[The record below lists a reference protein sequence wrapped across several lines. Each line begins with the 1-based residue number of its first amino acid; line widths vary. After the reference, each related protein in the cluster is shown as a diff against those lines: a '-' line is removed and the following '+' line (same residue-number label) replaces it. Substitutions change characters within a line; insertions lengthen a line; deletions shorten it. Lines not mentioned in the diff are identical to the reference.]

1 MTCYL
6 YNISADARQLTKVT
20 NTTPYTEVHTT
31 VKPTDTVDIIS
42 PTFTFAYSAA
52 ALSANYLYCN
62 DFQRFYFITNV
73 AIETGGRVR
82 ISCAIDV
89 LQTYANSM
97 KNCNA
102 TVIRTA
108 TSGAPTMYSDNKF
121 PVYPSKKVV
130 TSVTSAETSGSLSA
144 DGGYCYVLNTIGG
157 TANE

>member
-1 MTCYL
+1 MICYL
-6 YNISADARQLTKVT
+6 YNISADARQLEKVT
-20 NTTPYTEVHTT
+20 SATPYTEVHTT

-62 DFQRFYFITNV
+62 DFNRYYFITNI

-82 ISCAIDV
+82 VSCSIDV
-89 LQTYANSM
+89 LQTYADSIR
-97 KNCNA
+97 NCKA

-108 TSGAPTMYSDNKF
+108 TSGAPTMYSDSKF

-130 TSVTSAETSGSLSA
+130 TSITSAETSNSLSA
-144 DGGYCYVLNTIGG
+144 NGDYC
-157 TANE
+157 

>member
-20 NTTPYTEVHTT
+20 SATPYTEAHTT

-42 PTFTFAYSAA
+42 PSFTFAYSVA
-52 ALSANYLYCN
+52 ALSANYLYCVE
-62 DFQRFYFITNV
+62 FQRYYFINNV

-82 ISCAIDV
+82 ISCSVDV
-89 LQTYANSM
+89 LQTYASAI
-97 KNCNA
+97 KNCKA

-108 TSGAPTMYSDNKF
+108 TSGAPTMYSDSKL
-121 PVYPSKKVV
+121 PIYPNKKVV

-144 DGGYCYVLNTIGG
+144 DGSYCYVLNTIGG
-157 TANE
+157 NGS